1 MTAPQIVQSI
11 VVIFALLSAW
21 AWAKSAMLQIRP
33 DHKSGWIDSHL
44 NRISRQSSVWNA
56 IAAFLAAFAA
66 ITAAMGY
73 LITMPR

>member
-1 MTAPQIVQSI
+1 MTAPQIVQSMI
-11 VVIFALLSAW
+11 VIFALLSAW

-33 DHKSGWIDSHL
+33 DHKSGWIDSWL
-44 NRISRQSSVWNA
+44 NHISHQSCVWNA

-66 ITAAMGY
+66 ITAAIGY